1 MKLILFSDI
10 LGTGE
15 STLSEEI
22 ARILHIPVFFRLL
35 DTRGNAAITVACS
48 TGGILR
54 YDC

>member
-1 MKLILFSDI
+1 MKLILFSGI
-10 LGTGE
+10 PGTGK

-22 ARILHIPVFFRLL
+22 ARTLHIPVFSRLL

-48 TGGILR
+48 TRGILR